1 MNRAAFVIGILG
13 AESSGKT
20 QLALEL
26 GGRLRSAGVDAQSVA
41 EYLREFC
48 DLHGRT
54 PRHDEQ
60 PAIAAEQTRR
70 IALAAESHAVV
81 VADTTALMTAI
92 YSEIVFGDSSQYAS
106 VEPAQ
111 RRCDLTLLMAL
122 DLPWQADGLQRDGA
136 HVREPVDALVRAT
149 LTRIGQPF
157 VVVAGQGEVRVQSA
171 WRAVRRALALP
182 ANFDAG
188 VSDYGS
194 DDETALTTWHTRCER
209 CGDVN
214 CERHL
219 LPRSLTRDPD
229 SR

>member
-1 MNRAAFVIGILG
+1 MSRAAFIIGILG

-20 QLALEL
+20 RLALDL
-26 GGRLRSAGVDAQSVA
+26 GDKLRGVGLDAQSVA
-41 EYLREFC
+41 EHLREFC

-54 PRHDEQ
+54 PRRDEQ

-70 IALAAESHAVV
+70 IDAAAARHAVV

-106 VEPAQ
+106 VEAAQ

-149 LTRIGQPF
+149 LARIGQPF
-157 VVVAGQGEVRVQSA
+157 VVVAGQGEARVQSA
-171 WRAVRRALALP
+171 WRAVRRAMALP
-182 ANFDAG
+182 ANVDEG
-188 VSDYGS
+188 
-194 DDETALTTWHTRCER
+194 DDGTVLATWHTRCER
-209 CGDVN
+209 CGDAN

-219 LPRSLTRDPD
+219 LARSVTRNPD
-229 SR
+229 SQ

>member
-1 MNRAAFVIGILG
+1 MNKPAFIIGILG

-20 QLALEL
+20 QLALDLESK
-26 GGRLRSAGVDAQSVA
+26 LRSADLDAQSVP

-48 DLHGRT
+48 DRHGRT
-54 PRHDEQ
+54 PRRDEQ
-60 PAIAAEQTRR
+60 TAIATEQTRR
-70 IALAAESHAVV
+70 IDAAAESHAVV
-81 VADTTALMTAI
+81 VADTTALMTAV

-106 VEPAQ
+106 VELAQ
-111 RRCDLTLLMAL
+111 HRCDLTLLMAL

-149 LTRIGQPF
+149 LARIGQPF

-171 WRAVRRALALP
+171 WRAVRRAMALP
-182 ANFDAG
+182 ANVDE
-188 VSDYGS
+188 
-194 DDETALTTWHTRCER
+194 DDDDGTALTSWHTRCER
-209 CGDVN
+209 CGDAN

-219 LPRSLTRDPD
+219 LPRSLTREPD